1 MEYQP
6 TAKKGKT
13 LISSFFKKR
22 DRQTSESSSSTVP
35 PMQHHSSEVLSI
47 PSVQLPS
54 ISSSSKEHHSSSIY
68 IERDPGKKTDI
79 YVGVSEYKFW
89 KSESSISKKNG
100 SRNFIALVN
109 GGFDNWKRV
118 NQGKSCAFL
127 AHIGSIASS
136 PHTMCE
142 RKAKNLMRPSQH
154 IDNLMHAQSRE
165 EKEKIR
171 LRLRTSIVTVR
182 WLALQG
188 CAFRGNDESLSSSNR
203 GNFLELVKAFAKMST
218 EIDKFVLENAPKNA
232 QYIAPEIQKKIL
244 HIMANR
250 VRQMIREKVGDKCFC
265 ILVDEARDISKREQ
279 MAIILRFVNNH
290 GILTKRFFAIKS
302 VSDTTSL
309 NLKKEISNVLV
320 HHDLEVKKI
329 RGQGYDGASNMRG
342 EWNGL
347 QALFLRDCPCAY
359 YVHCFAHRLQLTLF
373 SAAKDVSIIWK
384 FFSHLDSVV
393 NIVTSSTKRIA
404 ELHTAQRNEIEQLLA
419 TGERDSGSGANQIG
433 NLQRAGATRWSSHY
447 DSIKSLIGM
456 YTATCKVFE
465 VLSEHSPNERAKAEV
480 RGIYR
485 NMASFEFVFILH
497 LMHKVMRTTDAL
509 CQIFQRKT
517 QDILVAISFVSTTKT
532 ILQEFREFG
541 WEEFFHEVKMFCS
554 RNEIEVRDLDS
565 PYKISRSRQQTTV
578 EHHYHFVV
586 FNAAI
591 DFILM
596 ELNTRFNES
605 SVELLSLS
613 TSLDPKNSFASFC
626 CDDICKLATKFYP
639 EDVTDQDIIALEYE
653 LIHFKHDV
661 MQNLKVSTLVELCQQ
676 LTESERSKVYVM
688 LTRLIHLVLTLPVST
703 ATTKRAF
710 SAMKHVK
717 TSLRNKM
724 EDDFLAD
731 CLTLYIERD
740 LAKDIDVD
748 SIIDEFYVSKARRA
762 QLC

>member
-1 MEYQP
+1 
-6 TAKKGKT
+6 
-13 LISSFFKKR
+13 
-22 DRQTSESSSSTVP
+22 
-35 PMQHHSSEVLSI
+35 
-47 PSVQLPS
+47 
-54 ISSSSKEHHSSSIY
+54 
-68 IERDPGKKTDI
+68 
-79 YVGVSEYKFW
+79 
-89 KSESSISKKNG
+89 
-100 SRNFIALVN
+100 
-109 GGFDNWKRV
+109 
-118 NQGKSCAFL
+118 
-127 AHIGSIASS
+127 
-136 PHTMCE
+136 
-142 RKAKNLMRPSQH
+142 
-154 IDNLMHAQSRE
+154 MHAQSRE
-165 EKEKIR
+165 EKEKNR
-171 LRLRTSIVTVR
+171 LRLKTSIVIVR

-188 CAFRGNDESLSSSNR
+188 CAFRGNDESLYSSNR

-218 EIDKFVLENAPKNA
+218 EIDKVVLENAPKNA
-232 QYIAPEIQKKIL
+232 QYIAPEIQKEIL

-250 VRQMIREKVGDKCFC
+250 VRLMICEEVGDKCFC

-309 NLKKEISNVLV
+309 NLKKEISNFLV
-320 HHDLEVKKI
+320 HHDLQVKKI

-347 QALFLRDCPCAY
+347 QALFLRDCPYAY
-359 YVHCFAHRLQLTLF
+359 YVHCFAHRLQLTLV
-373 SAAKDVSIIWK
+373 SAAKDVSIIWE

-404 ELHTAQRNEIEQLLA
+404 ELHTAQRNEIEHLLA
-419 TGERDSGSGANQIG
+419 TRERDSESGPNQIG

-456 YTATCKVFE
+456 YTATYKVFE
-465 VLSEHSPNERAKAEV
+465 VLSEHSPNERAKAKV

-497 LMHKVMRTTDAL
+497 LMHKIMRTTNAL
-509 CQIFQRKT
+509 CQILQRKT
-517 QDILVAISFVSTTKT
+517 QDILAAISFVSTTKT

-541 WEEFFHEVKMFCS
+541 
-554 RNEIEVRDLDS
+554 NEIEVRDLDS
-565 PYKISRSRQQTTV
+565 PYKLGRSRQQTTV
-578 EHHYHFVV
+578 EHHYHFDV

-613 TSLDPKNSFASFC
+613 TALDPKNSFASFC
-626 CDDICKLATKFYP
+626 SDDICKLATKFYP
-639 EDVTDQDIIALEYE
+639 EDFTDQDIIALEYE
-653 LIHFKHDV
+653 LIHFKLDV
-661 MQNLKVSTLVELCQQ
+661 MQNLKVFTLVELCQQ
-676 LTESERSKVYVM
+676 LTESERSNIYVM

-703 ATTKRAF
+703 TTTERAF

-740 LAKDIDVD
+740 LAKDIGVN

>member
-6 TAKKGKT
+6 TTKKGKT

-22 DRQTSESSSSTVP
+22 DRQTSESSSPTVP
-35 PMQHHSSEVLSI
+35 PMQHHSSEGLSI

-54 ISSSSKEHHSSSIY
+54 ISSSSKEHHSSSIC
-68 IERDPGKKTDI
+68 IERDPGKRKQI
-79 YVGVSEYKFW
+79 CEYHVNERDEIRRSYLKMGPYQPDML
-89 KSESSISKKNG
+89 EYPG
-100 SRNFIALVN
+100 TNFGTLVN

-118 NQGKSCAFL
+118 NQGKTCAFL
-127 AHIGSIASS
+127 AHIGSVASS
-136 PHTMCE
+136 PRTMCE
-142 RKAKNLMRPSQH
+142 RKAENLMKPSQH
-154 IDNLMHAQSRE
+154 IDNVMHAQSRE
-165 EKEKIR
+165 EKEKNR

-218 EIDKFVLENAPKNA
+218 KIDKVVLENAPKNA
-232 QYIAPEIQKKIL
+232 QYIAPEIQKEIL

-250 VRQMIREKVGDKCFC
+250 VRLMIREEVRDKCFC
-265 ILVDEARDISKREQ
+265 ILIDEARDISKREQ
-279 MAIILRFVNNH
+279 MAIIL
-290 GILTKRFFAIKS
+290 
-302 VSDTTSL
+302 
-309 NLKKEISNVLV
+309 
-320 HHDLEVKKI
+320 
-329 RGQGYDGASNMRG
+329 
-342 EWNGL
+342 
-347 QALFLRDCPCAY
+347 
-359 YVHCFAHRLQLTLF
+359 
-373 SAAKDVSIIWK
+373 
-384 FFSHLDSVV
+384 SVV

-404 ELHTAQRNEIEQLLA
+404 ELHTAQRNKIEHLLA
-419 TGERDSGSGANQIG
+419 TGECDSGSGANQIG

-456 YTATCKVFE
+456 YTATCNVFE
-465 VLSEHSPNERAKAEV
+465 VLSEHSPNGRAKAEV

-497 LMHKVMRTTDAL
+497 LMHKIMRTTDDL
-509 CQIFQRKT
+509 CQILQRKT
-517 QDILVAISFVSTTKT
+517 QDILAAISFVSTTKT

-541 WEEFFHEVKMFCS
+541 WEEFLHEVKMFCS

-565 PYKISRSRQQTTV
+565 SYKLGHSRQQTTV
-578 EHHYHFVV
+578 EHHYHFDV

-605 SVELLSLS
+605 SVELLYLS
-613 TSLDPKNSFASFC
+613 TALDPKNSFASFC
-626 CDDICKLATKFYP
+626 SDDICKLATKFYP
-639 EDVTDQDIIALEYE
+639 EDFTDQDIIALEYE
-653 LIHFKHDV
+653 LIHFKLDV

-703 ATTKRAF
+703 ATTERAF

-717 TSLRNKM
+717 KSLRNKM

-731 CLTLYIERD
+731 CLTLYIE
-740 LAKDIDVD
+740 
-748 SIIDEFYVSKARRA
+748 
-762 QLC
+762 